1 MYSTKRPIIDHKN
14 KGYSAA
20 KVVCYAVNFNKISIY
35 LISHMDMSVPK
46 H

>member
-20 KVVCYAVNFNKISIY
+20 KFV
-35 LISHMDMSVPK
+35 LIGKPNNLKVLGAK
-46 H
+46 K